1 MKIQTK
7 DFYHGAALTQIVEH
21 PSFTALNKA
30 DEKYGH
36 YIVNHD
42 IRLIV
47 KYSSPGNG
55 PWRFTFNSDDLETI
69 QNDIGDDVSFYAC
82 LVCGAETIC
91 LLDEE
96 DLKFI
101 IDTESNEAQ
110 WVRVDSPVGKSMRVS
125 GSQGKLNHTVA
136 HNVFPNRMF
145 E

>member
-30 DEKYGH
+30 GDKYGH
-36 YIVNHD
+36 YIVNYD

-55 PWRFTFNSDDLETI
+55 PWQFTFNSDDLEII
-69 QNDIGDDVSFYAC
+69 QNDIDGDASFYAC
-82 LVCGAETIC
+82 LICGEETIC
-91 LLDEE
+91 LLGEE
-96 DLKFI
+96 DLQKL
-101 IDTESNEAQ
+101 IDTDTNDIQ
-110 WVRVDSPVGKSMRVS
+110 WVRVDSPPRRSMRVT
-125 GSQGKLNHTVA
+125 GSQGKLGHTVA
-136 HNVFPNRMF
+136 HNVFPNRLF